1 MPGLKALVI
10 VLGILIVAGLTL
22 VAVTV
27 GRRAGGPDGTAASGS
42 TAVSGFG
49 EVSLRIA
56 SGARLVD
63 ATADGGRLVL
73 RLRLA
78 DGTDQVTIVDLQTGR
93 PLGTVRLEADGRT
106 GQ

>member
-27 GRRAGGPDGTAASGS
+27 ARRAGGPDGTVS
-42 TAVSGFG
+42 SGFG
-49 EVSLRIA
+49 EVNLRLPP
-56 SGARLVD
+56 GARLVD
-63 ATADGGRLVL
+63 ATVDGARLVL

-93 PLGTVRLEADGRT
+93 PLGTVRLEAEPRSGP
-106 GQ
+106 